1 MKQKLETKKVVLALV
16 GLILLS
22 FLGTA
27 AYFSSVGKL
36 QFSFS
41 PTGFA
46 SEGFV
51 SADIAGTT
59 AIDVVDTQ
67 INLSTTIDTAGDAS
81 AYVATNATSATI
93 NSFDNVSNENWL
105 NRTGAEARLV
115 EKDNL
120 TVNNTGSTIANITLS
135 SNSTPTTF
143 FGVGGGNF
151 WVKITNGTDN
161 AAGAGCTQIQKGSW
175 VEYSTN
181 TTNLCGMLPTF
192 DLNDTIDLWIQ
203 WQVPA
208 AAIARV
214 YNSTLTISATQAS

>member
-1 MKQKLETKKVVLALV
+1 MAQSSKTSIIIIVLLAIAV
-16 GLILLS
+16 
-22 FLGTA
+22 LGIA
-27 AYFSSVGKL
+27 I
-36 QFSFS
+36 QFNLS
-41 PTGFA
+41 PTGLVA
-46 SEGFV
+46 SEG
-51 SADIAGTT
+51 SATVEVAGTT

-120 TVNNTGSTIANITLS
+120 TVNNTGTTMANITLAANATS
-135 SNSTPTTF
+135 AAV
-143 FGVGGGNF
+143 FGVAGGDF

-161 AAGAGCTQIQKGSW
+161 NAASGCEHIQAAGWTQYTIQI
-175 VEYSTN
+175 TN
-181 TTNLCGMLPTF
+181 TTDLCGKLPF
-192 DLNDTIDLWIQ
+192 YDGNDTIDLWIQ

-214 YNSTLTISATQAS
+214 YNSTLTISAAQSE